1 MMSVVDNTFKLT
13 VLMLILC
20 FKLVST
26 QPSIVDVILYD
37 LSVLLIRWEV
47 QCGDMTEVSE
57 ILYGCSRTNFQDDNM
72 TTVRHSVNKNEAYR
86 EKTLLLH
93 NDFYEDSWKCL
104 FKLLGVQTET
114 CVTEDSDCV
123 LVDISSFTRPVIG
136 RP

>member
-1 MMSVVDNTFKLT
+1 MLTLCSKL
-13 VLMLILC
+13 
-20 FKLVST
+20 KST

-37 LSVLLIRWEV
+37 LSALIPWEV
-47 QCGDMTEVSE
+47 QCGDTVTEVSE

-104 FKLLGVQTET
+104 FKLLGVKQ
-114 CVTEDSDCV
+114 
-123 LVDISSFTRPVIG
+123 RHA
-136 RP
+136 